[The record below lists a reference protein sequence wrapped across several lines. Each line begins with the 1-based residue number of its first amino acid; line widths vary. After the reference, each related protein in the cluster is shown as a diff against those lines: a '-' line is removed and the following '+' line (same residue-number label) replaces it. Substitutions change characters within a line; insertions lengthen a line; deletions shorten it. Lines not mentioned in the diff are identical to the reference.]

1 MDIEG
6 LGDKLVEQMVDEGLI
21 KTAADIFYLKQ
32 QDVSQLERM
41 GEKSAQNLL
50 QSIEKSKHTSLNKF
64 IYALGIREVGEATA
78 LTLAQK
84 LRNIQNLSKSSV
96 EELKELPDIGP
107 IVAER
112 ITQFFSEEH
121 NLQVIQQLLDAGI
134 YWDEIEVPDENTQTL
149 AGKTVVLTGTL
160 TQFTRATAK
169 EKLLKLG
176 AKVAG
181 SVSKNTDYVIAG
193 ANAGSK
199 LTKAE
204 SLGIEVKDEEW
215 LMEL

>member
-1 MDIEG
+1 
-6 LGDKLVEQMVDEGLI
+6 
-21 KTAADIFYLKQ
+21 
-32 QDVSQLERM
+32 
-41 GEKSAQNLL
+41 
-50 QSIEKSKHTSLNKF
+50 
-64 IYALGIREVGEATA
+64 
-78 LTLAQK
+78 
-84 LRNIQNLSKSSV
+84 
-96 EELKELPDIGP
+96 
-107 IVAER
+107 
-112 ITQFFSEEH
+112 EH